1 MLPRF
6 SLVKQRTATDDTVL
20 LNLSWGTLVLGFT
33 ITRKPL
39 VVDFEDELY
48 PQQRGRNTVAIVL
61 LVLVHFIVAYLLLSK
76 KVEHPLKQGAEDGQL
91 VFFDLQAKNLS
102 DKPKPPKTQPEKKS
116 QHQAPRPNTISA
128 PRPAVESIKT
138 NSPVPA
144 QPVVDTMALVTAARE
159 RRHALEE
166 QAAQQNSEAQVASQ
180 GPSENDLAM
189 ARIKANIQAATY
201 SRKGTNGIFQVLS
214 KGVQNGRFSFR
225 GWTND
230 PREST
235 RQTYEVDA
243 GVGGDVELAM
253 IRRMIEL
260 IREHYKGDFNWESQ
274 RLGRVIQ
281 LSARPADNA
290 ELEIFLRKEIFD
302 TKSMQP

>member
-6 SLVKQRTATDDTVL
+6 GIVKQRTATEDTVL

-39 VVDFEDELY
+39 VVDFESELY
-48 PQQRGRNTVAIVL
+48 PHQRTRNIVAIAFMVA
-61 LVLVHFIVAYLLLSK
+61 VHFIVAYLLLIK
-76 KVEHPLKQGAEDGQL
+76 KVEHPIKQGAEDGQL
-91 VFFDLQAKNLS
+91 VFLDLEARHQS
-102 DKPKPPKTQPEKKS
+102 DKPKPAKTQPEKKS
-116 QHQAPRPNTISA
+116 QHQASRPKAISA
-128 PRPAVESIKT
+128 PRPAVPSIQT
-138 NSPVPA
+138 ASPIPSE
-144 QPVVDTMALVTAARE
+144 PVVDTMAQVTAARE
-159 RRHALEE
+159 RRRALEQ
-166 QAAQQNSEAQVASQ
+166 QAEQQNSEAQVASQ
-180 GPSENDLAM
+180 GPSENDLAL
-189 ARIKANIQAATY
+189 ARIKANIQAANY
-201 SRKGTNGIFQVLS
+201 SRKGTNGIFQVLR
-214 KGVQNGRFSFR
+214 KGVQTGSFSFR

-253 IRRMIEL
+253 IRRMIQL

-274 RLGRVIQ
+274 RLSRVIQ

-290 ELEIFLRKEIFD
+290 ELEVFLRKEVFD
-302 TKSMQP
+302 TK

>member
-1 MLPRF
+1 VLPRF
-6 SLVKQRTATDDTVL
+6 SIIKQRTADTDTVL

-48 PQQRGRNTVAIVL
+48 PHQRSRNIVAISI
-61 LVLVHFIVAYLLLSK
+61 LVAVHLILAYLLLTK
-76 KVEHPLKQGAEDGQL
+76 KVEHPIKKGAEDGQL
-91 VFFDLQAKNLS
+91 VFFDLQAKVQS
-102 DKPKPPKTQPEKKS
+102 DRPKPPKTQPEKKR
-116 QHQAPRPNTISA
+116 QVVTRPNAITL
-128 PRPAVESIKT
+128 PHPAVESIRT

-144 QPVVDTMALVTAARE
+144 EPVVDTMSQVIAARE
-159 RRHALEE
+159 KRRALEQ
-166 QAAQQNSEAQVASQ
+166 QAAQQNSEAQSASQ

-189 ARIKANIQAATY
+189 ARIKANIQAANF
-201 SRKGTNGIFQVLS
+201 SRKGTNGIFQVLD
-214 KGVQNGRFSFR
+214 KGVQTGRFSFR

-243 GVGGDVELAM
+243 GVGGDVELAL
-253 IRRMIEL
+253 IRRMIQL

-274 RLGRVIQ
+274 RLGRVVN
-281 LSARPADNA
+281 LSARPEDTAT
-290 ELEIFLRKEIFD
+290 LENFMMKEFFDRK
-302 TKSMQP
+302 